1 MFGFCKLIFKVKKNK
16 LTFSLVSFG
25 GSGMFVRLL
34 GGPFLAGF
42 STFGDADSSSVCEPW
57 KRHCTILEFLFGK
70 LGIFLTE

>member
-1 MFGFCKLIFKVKKNK
+1 MKKNK

-42 STFGDADSSSVCEPW
+42 PTFGDADSSSVCEP
-57 KRHCTILEFLFGK
+57 CTILEFLFGK
-70 LGIFLTE
+70 LGIF